1 MCDNYCVS
9 PRWNSQHWLV
19 DSQYNFSRFWC
30 FLHFCVTYFQVSCC
44 SPTMGGFFQ
53 SRKQWLEHQYHSQHW
68 KTYPKKNN
76 LGSEGMQLV
85 GNMLMRPTRGEPVGP
100 VAKGEKGRGGHWAA
114 FGTRLRLSCLWP
126 PLRWPP
132 DIFKGIHSLRGR
144 PCQLGSAG
152 LLQRRHQ
159 WACRAPPAAGHPPC
173 WWATHPHPG
182 RSVVGLQRPPLP
194 AGTAPVA
201 GQPPSQVE
209 VKTTPKKWRETSIT
223 LLSWN
228 HLKISKIKLT
238 LIYWM
243 WFNPQFCCQPQ
254 Q

>member
-1 MCDNYCVS
+1 MLPTFLCNIFSSELLFTNNGWFFSEPQAMVGTSISFTTLKDL
-9 PRWNSQHWLV
+9 SQKKQ
-19 DSQYNFSRFWC
+19 SGKRRYA
-30 FLHFCVTYFQVSCC
+30 T
-44 SPTMGGFFQ
+44 
-53 SRKQWLEHQYHSQHW
+53 SRKHVDAPDKRGTSGTSGQGW
-68 KTYPKKNN
+68 KGEGRA
-76 LGSEGMQLV
+76 LGSFWHQTKIIL
-85 GNMLMRPTRGEPVGP
+85 P
-100 VAKGEKGRGGHWAA
+100 
-114 FGTRLRLSCLWP
+114 WP

-144 PCQLGSAG
+144 LGQLGSAG

-159 WACRAPPAAGHPPC
+159 WACRAPPAAGHPPW

-209 VKTTPKKWRETSIT
+209 VKTTTKKWRQTSIT
-223 LLSWN
+223 LLRWN

-238 LIYWM
+238 LKYWM

>member
-1 MCDNYCVS
+1 MLPTFLCNIFSSELLFTNNGWFFSEPQAMVGTSISFTTLKDL
-9 PRWNSQHWLV
+9 SQKKQ
-19 DSQYNFSRFWC
+19 SGKRRYA
-30 FLHFCVTYFQVSCC
+30 T
-44 SPTMGGFFQ
+44 
-53 SRKQWLEHQYHSQHW
+53 SRKHVDAPDKRGTSGTSGQGW
-68 KTYPKKNN
+68 KGEGRA
-76 LGSEGMQLV
+76 LGSFWHQTKIIL
-85 GNMLMRPTRGEPVGP
+85 P
-100 VAKGEKGRGGHWAA
+100 
-114 FGTRLRLSCLWP
+114 WP

-144 PCQLGSAG
+144 LGQLGSAG

-159 WACRAPPAAGHPPC
+159 WACRAPPAAGHPPW

-209 VKTTPKKWRETSIT
+209 VKTTPQKSEGEASIT

-228 HLKISKIKLT
+228 HLKISDKIKLT
-238 LIYWM
+238 LKYWM
-243 WFNPQFCCQPQ
+243 WLNPQFCCQHQ